1 MTLLIVGAT
10 GTLGRQIARRAL
22 DEGYEVRCLVRSAR
36 KASFLKEWGAH
47 LVQGNLCNPST
58 LSAALEGV
66 TVVIDAATTR
76 ATDTQSLRDV
86 DWNGKVALIQ
96 AAKAAGIER
105 FIFFSIMAAER
116 YPNVP
121 LMDLKR
127 CTEAFLKESG
137 LNYTILRPCGFF
149 QGLIGQYN
157 IPILENQSVWVTG
170 QETPIAYMDT
180 QDVARF
186 AVQALKKEATYRNSF
201 DLSGPK
207 AWSAEQIIKLCEQL
221 SGKEAKVSRV
231 PVGVLKGLQKFV
243 GFFQWGWSA
252 AERLAFTEVIT
263 SGKPLNTP
271 MDAVYAAF
279 EIDPDSIATLE
290 PYMQDYF
297 NRILKKLK
305 EIDYDKQKQKSK
317 KRSPFKSSQSTE
329 V

>member
-1 MTLLIVGAT
+1 MA
-10 GTLGRQIARRAL
+10 
-22 DEGYEVRCLVRSAR
+22 
-36 KASFLKEWGAH
+36 F
-47 LVQGNLCNPST
+47 
-58 LSAALEGV
+58 ALEGV
-66 TVVIDAATTR
+66 TTVIDAATTR
-76 ATDTQSLRDV
+76 ATDSQSLRDV
-86 DWNGKVALIQ
+86 DWDGKVALIQ
-96 AAKAAGIER
+96 AAKAVAVER
-105 FIFFSIMAAER
+105 FIFFSIMGAER

-157 IPILENQSVWVTG
+157 IPILDNQPVWVTG
-170 QETPIAYMDT
+170 EETHIAYMDS
-180 QDVARF
+180 QDIARF
-186 AVQALKKEATYRNSF
+186 AIQAIKKEATFSRTF
-201 DLSGPK
+201 DLSGPQ

-221 SGKEAKVSRV
+221 SGKEAKVSRI

-263 SGKPLNTP
+263 SGKPLNSP
-271 MDAVYAAF
+271 MDEVYAAF
-279 EIDPDSIATLE
+279 EIEPDSIATLE

-305 EIDYDKQKQKSK
+305 EIDQDRQQQKK
-317 KRSPFKSSQSTE
+317 KRSPFKSSQST
-329 V
+329 

>member
-10 GTLGRQIARRAL
+10 GTLG
-22 DEGYEVRCLVRSAR
+22 LVRSAR

-47 LVQGNLCNPST
+47 LVQGNLCDP
-58 LSAALEGV
+58 AALAAALDGV
-66 TVVIDAATTR
+66 TAVIDAATTR
-76 ATDTQSLRDV
+76 ATDSQSLREV
-86 DWNGKVALIQ
+86 DWDGKVALIQ
-96 AAKAAGIER
+96 AAKAAAVER
-105 FIFFSIMAAER
+105 FIFFSIMGADR

-157 IPILENQSVWVTG
+157 IPILDNQPVWVTG
-170 QETPIAYMDT
+170 EETPIAYMDT

-186 AVQALKKEATYRNSF
+186 ALQALNKEATFNRAF

-207 AWSAEQIIKLCEQL
+207 AWTAEQIIKLCEQL
-221 SGKEAKVSRV
+221 SGKEAKVKRI

-263 SGKPLNTP
+263 SGQPLNSP
-271 MDAVYAAF
+271 MESVYTAF
-279 EIDPDSIATLE
+279 EIEPDSIATLE

-305 EIDYDKQKQKSK
+305 EIDYDKQQQKSKK
-317 KRSPFKSSQSTE
+317 KRSPFKSSQST
-329 V
+329 